1 MLHLS
6 VPALIKI
13 REDISINISNSV
25 SLAVEH
31 NVKYR
36 RLKKDYKGNPNEAK
50 PEDFEEYGEGDVLSF
65 WFIGGSSLSYRVGEE
80 IKQEDFDRVKEILI
94 SLQYRT
100 KNDGKPSSEQVSP
113 KTK

>member
-1 MLHLS
+1 MLS

-13 REDISINISNSV
+13 REDISINLNNSV
-25 SLAVEH
+25 SQAVEL
-31 NVKYR
+31 NVTFR
-36 RLKKDYKGNPNEAK
+36 RLKKDYKGNPSEAK
-50 PEDFEEYGEGDVLSF
+50 PQDFEEYGKGDVLSF
-65 WFIGGSSLSYRVGEE
+65 WFIGGTSLSYRVGEE

-94 SLQYRT
+94 NLQYRT